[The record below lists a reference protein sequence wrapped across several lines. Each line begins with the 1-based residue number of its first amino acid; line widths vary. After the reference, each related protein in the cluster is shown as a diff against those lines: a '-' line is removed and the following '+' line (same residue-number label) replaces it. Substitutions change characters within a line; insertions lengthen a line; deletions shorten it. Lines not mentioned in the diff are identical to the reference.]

1 VRHID
6 HLEIGGQRDGSGL
19 NGEDSRD
26 SDEAADVFEHAGGL
40 GSGGD
45 ARRRYKNT
53 HLDIH
58 RKFQN
63 DIRSDIILEV
73 FIYIPEHTRRDVDG
87 TDRRS
92 GRGSELHTTARK
104 AMVGVSFLAFA
115 MLVTLKHSRGG
126 SGSVSDRPQ
135 RH

>member
-1 VRHID
+1 MRHID
-6 HLEIGGQRDGSGL
+6 HLQVGGQCDGGGL
-19 NGEDSRD
+19 DGEDSRD
-26 SDEAADVFEHAGGL
+26 GDEAADVLEYAGGL
-40 GSGGD
+40 RGGGD

-53 HLDIH
+53 HLDVH

-63 DIRSDIILEV
+63 DIRSDIVLEV
-73 FIYIPEHTRRDVDG
+73 LIYIPEHIRRDVDG
-87 TDRRS
+87 ADVRS
-92 GRGSELHTTARK
+92 SRGSELHTTARK

-126 SGSVSDRPQ
+126 SGSISDRPQ